1 MDLMALKIVHRF
13 ISEKA
18 DGPDSTLAKPSDWN
32 DTHDVETDGA
42 GGMVVGRDT
51 SGPGPLQELPLAYS
65 AVGAIGRWIANVVG
79 SFGLPSG
86 SSGQRPA
93 APQPGE
99 IRFNTD
105 ISLPEVFIGGAWQPL
120 LVGGS
125 PMFTGLIMGWYPA
138 TPPAGWLLLNGDTF
152 GDASSGATHAD
163 NMYQSLYTHVWNLPI
178 LMPVTGGRGPDA
190 TTDWGNHKPIQLMD
204 ERGTVAAMGEA
215 ASNFLPGDT
224 TKTGTLVGAGGT
236 TQTAHMVIGGTTDG
250 NAPGGNLGIVG
261 SGPAVG
267 NHTHTFTVTG
277 DTQAFPVVQKTIIR
291 NAIIKI

>member
-1 MDLMALKIVHRF
+1 MALKIVHQF
-13 ISEKA
+13 VSGKA
-18 DGPDSTLAKPSDWN
+18 DGADSTEVKPSDWN
-32 DTHDVETDGA
+32 DVHDVETDGA

-86 SSGQRPA
+86 STGQRPA
-93 APQPGE
+93 APQNGE
-99 IRFNTD
+99 IRFNSD
-105 ISLPEVFIGGAWQPL
+105 LMLPEIFVSGAWQTFYL
-120 LVGGS
+120 GTS
-125 PMFTGLIMGWYPA
+125 PIITGLVMGWYPVA
-138 TPPAGWLLLNGDTF
+138 PPAGWLLLNGDTF

-163 NMYQSLYTHVWNLPI
+163 PMYQNLFVHVWNLPI
-178 LMPVTGGRGPDA
+178 LQPVGGGRGTDA
-190 TTDWGNHKPIQLMD
+190 LTDWNAHKPITLMN
-204 ERGTVAAMGEA
+204 ESGTVAAMGEA
-215 ASNFLPGDT
+215 ASNYLPGDT

-236 TQTAHMVIGGTTDG
+236 TQTAHFDVNAGSDG
-250 NAPGGNLGIVG
+250 NSPGASYGIVG

-267 NHTHTFTVTG
+267 NHTHNVHVVG